1 MGQIYLVRHG
11 QASFGQADYDNLSAL
26 GAQQGERLG
35 AYFQRK
41 GIRFSAA
48 LRGTLRRHEQTLSA
62 IERGAGTEHKALAWP
77 GLNEYDSHALID
89 AIHPAPLPA
98 PDTPELYR
106 HHFRLLREALTAANE
121 ESQKLVKEHEFSMEQ
136 LRVQH
141 DETIRSM
148 AASTKS
154 ELDNMASQLL
164 EAKEAREREAFSAR
178 TSLHRVQQEAA
189 AKLSLERSRWEG
201 DVTATQ
207 SAGFSCDQITSL
219 WSKYVCGHTKI

>member
-62 IERGAGTEHKALAWP
+62 IERGAGREHKALAWP

-89 AIHPAPLPA
+89 AIHPDPLPA

-106 HHFRLLREALTAANE
+106 HHFRLLREALNQWIQGKSEPKGMPLYPDFVAGVMGAMD
-121 ESQKLVKEHEFSMEQ
+121 H
-136 LRVQH
+136 
-141 DETIRSM
+141 IRSQCEGNVLVVSSGGPI
-148 AASTKS
+148 STIVS
-154 ELDNMASQLL
+154 HILGAPAQTSVELNFRIRNTSVTELDFNPKRLALL
-164 EAKEAREREAFSAR
+164 TYNTLPHLDEAD
-178 TSLHRVQQEAA
+178 L
-189 AKLSLERSRWEG
+189 
-201 DVTATQ
+201 Q
-207 SAGFSCDQITSL
+207 SWIT
-219 WSKYVCGHTKI
+219 YA

>member
-106 HHFRLLREALTAANE
+106 HHFRLLREALNQWIQGKSEPKGMPLYTDFVAGVMGAMD
-121 ESQKLVKEHEFSMEQ
+121 H
-136 LRVQH
+136 
-141 DETIRSM
+141 IRSQCEGNVLVVSSGGPI
-148 AASTKS
+148 STIVS
-154 ELDNMASQLL
+154 TLLGAPAQTSVELNFRIRNTSVTELDFNPKRLALL
-164 EAKEAREREAFSAR
+164 TYNTLPHLDEAD
-178 TSLHRVQQEAA
+178 L
-189 AKLSLERSRWEG
+189 
-201 DVTATQ
+201 Q
-207 SAGFSCDQITSL
+207 SWIT
-219 WSKYVCGHTKI
+219 YA

>member
-26 GAQQGERLG
+26 GVQQGERLG

-62 IERGAGTEHKALAWP
+62 IERGAGTEHKTLAWP

-89 AIHPAPLPA
+89 AIHPDPLPA

-106 HHFRLLREALTAANE
+106 HHFRLLRGALHHWIQGKSEPKGMPLYPDFVAGVMGAMD
-121 ESQKLVKEHEFSMEQ
+121 H
-136 LRVQH
+136 
-141 DETIRSM
+141 IRSQFEGNVLVVSSGGPI
-148 AASTKS
+148 STIVS
-154 ELDNMASQLL
+154 TLLGAPAQTSVELNFRIRNTSVTELDFNPKRLALL
-164 EAKEAREREAFSAR
+164 TYNTLPHLDEAD
-178 TSLHRVQQEAA
+178 L
-189 AKLSLERSRWEG
+189 
-201 DVTATQ
+201 Q
-207 SAGFSCDQITSL
+207 SWIT
-219 WSKYVCGHTKI
+219 YA